1 MQYNLLQS
9 ISLLH
14 LSENSYQ
21 PALLLLSDS
30 CIERGCEDIWVPQAE
45 GSNVPGGN
53 GRALKTVFVPFT
65 VCAALA
71 PPQLKAPE
79 R

>member
-1 MQYNLLQS
+1 MRYNLLQS

-30 CIERGCEDIWVPQAE
+30 CIGRGSKGIWVPQAE
-45 GSNVPGGN
+45 GSNVPAGN
-53 GRALKTVFVPFT
+53 GRALNPVFVLFT